1 MEERETK
8 KNKKKMKMN
17 TNTLKMGRW
26 RVWLCFKE
34 TFLVPTKCLLLKVTT
49 PCSRHK
55 AKGNRTGLLSLYKDM
70 ESCGEYADI
79 RVMWEMIHS
88 CPQGYPNRE
97 MSKRSSC
104 WRFCFRAT

>member
-55 AKGNRTGLLSLYKDM
+55 AKGKSFINSIKIVLLLILCSCSSYLVLVLSLT
-70 ESCGEYADI
+70 
-79 RVMWEMIHS
+79 W
-88 CPQGYPNRE
+88 
-97 MSKRSSC
+97 
-104 WRFCFRAT
+104 